1 MKIKVSEAAG
11 PVLDH
16 MVHIVIGL
24 TIREDFKYGRMY
36 YRPQTKPDEVAWENV
51 PLPYSTDWSQGG
63 PIIEREGIDIYHREA
78 STLWSAAIWRDLPG
92 GGQLMCKQR
101 DCPTPLIA
109 AMRCFVASKL
119 GDEVEVSD
127 ELTS

>member
-1 MKIKVSEAAG
+1 MKIKVSESTG

-51 PLPYSTDWSQGG
+51 PLPYSTDWSHGG
-63 PIIEREGIDIYHREA
+63 PIIERERIGVYQSDRGGWHGQY
-78 STLWSAAIWRDLPG
+78 PG
-92 GGQLMCKQR
+92 WLSDPPRRHPYIAG
-101 DCPTPLIA
+101 PTPLIA
-109 AMRCFVASKL
+109 AMRCFVTSKL
-119 GDEVEVSD
+119 GDEVEVPD
-127 ELTS
+127 NLT